1 MKYKTGNQSA
11 AFKFSLLN
19 TVRKAFKKS
28 EPIKQAVP
36 VSQAQLH
43 RPAGQTHSVPTPQ
56 LRSPSKTDVHRGSF
70 SHDYPGAEQ
79 PPVGRNRSS
88 TFDSGNSYNSQ
99 QLLPKNQLEP
109 QQPNSM
115 FSNRKEAKAADRL
128 SKHIDYGN
136 HLYGKI
142 GSIDSL
148 NNVDNYSHGF
158 RQNPN
163 GPNGHLQTA
172 PSSRDSGKQGAAH
185 AIKPKTLNLNNM
197 SLSDLSNSVRYKT
210 NNSPFAS
217 YADSHRSGS
226 SSPESQTN
234 GSIQSKKQFG
244 RLTK

>member
-1 MKYKTGNQSA
+1 M
-11 AFKFSLLN
+11 
-19 TVRKAFKKS
+19 
-28 EPIKQAVP
+28 
-36 VSQAQLH
+36 SQAQLH
-43 RPAGQTHSVPTPQ
+43 RPANQTQSTPTPT
-56 LRSPSKTDVHRGSF
+56 LKSPSKADVHRGSF
-70 SHDYPGAEQ
+70 SHDYPGQEPQ
-79 PPVGRNRSS
+79 PVGRNRSS
-88 TFDSGNSYNSQ
+88 TFDASNSYNKSQ
-99 QLLPKNQLEP
+99 SLLSKNQLES
-109 QQPNSM
+109 QQANAM
-115 FSNRKEAKAADRL
+115 FSNRKEQKTADRL

-148 NNVDNYSHGF
+148 NNTDNYSHGF

-163 GPNGHLQTA
+163 GPNGHQQST
-172 PSSRDSGKQGAAH
+172 PSSRDSGKQQ